1 MLCMGSL
8 YSCRN
13 LKIKRAGINFYQNV
27 DYMQKMI
34 YKNVEYG
41 VQNTI

>member
-13 LKIKRAGINFYQNV
+13 LKKRAGINFYQNV